1 MDAIVPFC
9 RGKEPLE
16 AAGREE
22 MIATGIDIVSIERI
36 ERALQRFGDNFIAR
50 LLTEEEM
57 RSLSMKTASIA
68 GYWAAKEAVS
78 KALGCGIGVELAF
91 HDIYISKDRRG
102 SPSFRL
108 SQEREK
114 HFRLTESS
122 LSISHDG
129 GFAVAAV
136 IVLTERDSI
145 R

>member
-1 MDAIVPFC
+1 MMGGVGAIVPFC
-9 RGKEPLE
+9 RKKSRK
-16 AAGREE
+16 AAGRKE

-36 ERALQRFGDNFIAR
+36 ERALQRFGENFIAR
-50 LLTEEEM
+50 LLTEEEI
-57 RSLSMKTASIA
+57 RSLSMKPTSIA

-78 KALGCGIGVELAF
+78 KALGCGIGAELAF

-108 SQEREK
+108 SQERK
-114 HFRLTESS
+114 KYFRLTESS

-136 IVLTERDSI
+136 ILVSK
-145 R
+145 